1 MGFFLSSLQSEL
13 TAFEMKVK
21 QWAEPLDKVR
31 DYHGVFKS
39 VCDTFVI
46 RREQFSQ
53 IFGSEE
59 KLILW

>member
-13 TAFEMKVK
+13 TIFEAKVK
-21 QWAEPLDKVR
+21 QWAEPLEKVR

-46 RREQFSQ
+46 R
-53 IFGSEE
+53 
-59 KLILW
+59 K